1 MKTNKFWLVVALGAA
16 LAVCGLTSCEK
27 DNYELPEV
35 IESEVSDSGIDET
48 VTETVNEEGGVS
60 LSYKTWIQVQGQT
73 RASFDNRVEATLRG
87 KLADFSRE
95 VEVANWHFG
104 DKPETFVTRRAG
116 ESRKDGFVTI
126 TDSLL
131 VYTVKYENFELAFEL
146 PFEVAVYD
154 DGFTRQVMPYYYY
167 SNLQD
172 RGGKIEN
179 MDSGEDEG
187 FAYAQKRYT
196 HTIAVDFNGKTYEV
210 TADVLLRRKLGP
222 ADEPYIVNSS
232 LLSYGISPDETGY
245 ALSMLVVKQKWSTG
259 EEVDRNYVINL
270 GAVIHSE
277 VLHWVEIGAYGGDLA
292 IVSAELN
299 EGVKSPRTTEE
310 KFLSSFMVEQDYVVK
325 YNYFTITVQVAHDEA
340 VYDDGVSEFD
350 FPCYDFEKLEN
361 SFSFEK
367 GNAGEDENGAYQWYT
382 LRHTVKA
389 SLADGGISKEGTVRM
404 NVMSRP

>member
-16 LAVCGLTSCEK
+16 LAVCGLTSCNK
-27 DNYELPEV
+27 DDFELPEV

-73 RASFDNRVEATLRG
+73 RASFDNRVEATLEAE
-87 KLADFSRE
+87 LADFSRE
-95 VEVANWHFG
+95 AEVANWHFG
-104 DKPETFVTRRAG
+104 DKPVTFVTKRAG

-154 DGFTRQVMPYYYY
+154 DGVTRQVMPYYYY

-172 RGGKIEN
+172 KGGKIEN
-179 MDSGEDEG
+179 MDSGEEEG
-187 FAYAQKRYT
+187 VAYARKRYI

-210 TADVLLRRKLGP
+210 TGETLLKRRLGS
-222 ADEPYIVNSS
+222 ADEPYILNST
-232 LLSYGISPDETGY
+232 LLSYGISPDETGE
-245 ALSMLVVKQKWSTG
+245 AISMLVVRQKWSTG
-259 EEVDRNYVINL
+259 REVDRNYVINL
-270 GAVIHSE
+270 GAVIHSNVE
-277 VLHWVEIGAYGGDLA
+277 HWVEIGAYNDDLA
-292 IVSAELN
+292 IVSAKLS

-310 KFLSSFMVEQDYVVK
+310 QFLSSFMIEQDYVVE
-325 YNYFTITVQVAHDEA
+325 YNYFTITVKVAHDVA
-340 VYDDGVSEFD
+340 HYDDGVSEFD

-389 SLADGGISKEGTVRM
+389 SLADGKMSKEGTVRM
-404 NVMSRP
+404 KVMSRP

>member
-16 LAVCGLTSCEK
+16 LAVCGLTSCNK
-27 DNYELPEV
+27 DDFELPEV
-35 IESEVSDSGIDET
+35 IESEVSDSGIDEA

-73 RASFDNRVEATLRG
+73 RASFDNRVEATL
-87 KLADFSRE
+87 KAELADFSRE
-95 VEVANWHFG
+95 AEVANWHFG
-104 DKPETFVTRRAG
+104 DKPETLVSKAAG

-172 RGGKIEN
+172 RGGIIEN
-179 MDSGEDEG
+179 MDSAEEEG
-187 FAYAQKRYT
+187 FAYARKRYT

-210 TADVLLRRKLGP
+210 TGEALLKRRLGP
-222 ADEPYIVNSS
+222 ADEPYIVNSYPLS
-232 LLSYGISPDETGY
+232 LGISPDETGE
-245 ALSMLVVKQKWSTG
+245 ALSMAIVRQKWSTG
-259 EEVDRNYVINL
+259 EEVDQRYVLNL

-277 VLHWVEIGAYGGDLA
+277 VLHWVEIGAYHDDLA

-310 KFLSSFMVEQDYVVK
+310 KFLSSFMIEQDYVVE
-325 YNYFTITVQVAHDEA
+325 YNYFTITVKVAHDVA
-340 VYDDGVSEFD
+340 HYDDGVSEFD
-350 FPCYDFEKLEN
+350 FLSYDFENLED

-382 LRHTVKA
+382 LHHTVKA
-389 SLADGGISKEGTVRM
+389 SLTDGKMSKEGTVRM

>member
-196 HTIAVDFNGKTYEV
+196 
-210 TADVLLRRKLGP
+210 
-222 ADEPYIVNSS
+222 
-232 LLSYGISPDETGY
+232 LSYGISPDETGD

>member
-16 LAVCGLTSCEK
+16 LAVCGLTSCNK
-27 DNYELPEV
+27 DDFELPEV
-35 IESEVSDSGIDET
+35 IESEVSDSGIDEA

-73 RASFDNRVEATLRG
+73 RASFDNRVEATL
-87 KLADFSRE
+87 KAELADFSRE
-95 VEVANWHFG
+95 AEVANWHFG
-104 DKPETFVTRRAG
+104 DKPETLVSKAAG

-172 RGGKIEN
+172 RGGIIEN
-179 MDSGEDEG
+179 MDSAEEEG
-187 FAYAQKRYT
+187 FAYARKRYT

-210 TADVLLRRKLGP
+210 TGEALLKRRLGP
-222 ADEPYIVNSS
+222 ADEPYIVNSYPLS
-232 LLSYGISPDETGY
+232 LGISPDETGE
-245 ALSMLVVKQKWSTG
+245 ALSMAIVRQKWSTG
-259 EEVDRNYVINL
+259 EEVDQRYVLNL

-277 VLHWVEIGAYGGDLA
+277 VLHWVEIGAYHDDLA

-310 KFLSSFMVEQDYVVK
+310 KFLSSFMIEQDYVVE
-325 YNYFTITVQVAHDEA
+325 YNYFTITVKVAHDVA
-340 VYDDGVSEFD
+340 HYDDGVSEFD
-350 FPCYDFEKLEN
+350 FLSYDFENLED

-382 LRHTVKA
+382 LHHTVKA
-389 SLADGGISKEGTVRM
+389 LLTDGKMSKEGTVRM

>member
-1 MKTNKFWLVVALGAA
+1 
-16 LAVCGLTSCEK
+16 
-27 DNYELPEV
+27 
-35 IESEVSDSGIDET
+35 
-48 VTETVNEEGGVS
+48 
-60 LSYKTWIQVQGQT
+60 
-73 RASFDNRVEATLRG
+73 
-87 KLADFSRE
+87 
-95 VEVANWHFG
+95 
-104 DKPETFVTRRAG
+104 
-116 ESRKDGFVTI
+116 
-126 TDSLL
+126 
-131 VYTVKYENFELAFEL
+131 
-146 PFEVAVYD
+146 
-154 DGFTRQVMPYYYY
+154 
-167 SNLQD
+167 
-172 RGGKIEN
+172 
-179 MDSGEDEG
+179 
-187 FAYAQKRYT
+187 
-196 HTIAVDFNGKTYEV
+196 
-210 TADVLLRRKLGP
+210 
-222 ADEPYIVNSS
+222 
-232 LLSYGISPDETGY
+232 
-245 ALSMLVVKQKWSTG
+245 MLVVKQKWSTG

-367 GNAGEDENGAYQWYT
+367 GNAGEDENGSYQWYT

>member
-60 LSYKTWIQVQGQT
+60 LSYKTWIQVQT

-146 PFEVAVYD
+146 PFEVAV
-154 DGFTRQVMPYYYY
+154 
-167 SNLQD
+167 L
-172 RGGKIEN
+172 
-179 MDSGEDEG
+179 
-187 FAYAQKRYT
+187 
-196 HTIAVDFNGKTYEV
+196 
-210 TADVLLRRKLGP
+210 P
-222 ADEPYIVNSS
+222 A
-232 LLSYGISPDETGY
+232 
-245 ALSMLVVKQKWSTG
+245 
-259 EEVDRNYVINL
+259 R
-270 GAVIHSE
+270 
-277 VLHWVEIGAYGGDLA
+277 
-292 IVSAELN
+292 
-299 EGVKSPRTTEE
+299 
-310 KFLSSFMVEQDYVVK
+310 
-325 YNYFTITVQVAHDEA
+325 
-340 VYDDGVSEFD
+340 
-350 FPCYDFEKLEN
+350 
-361 SFSFEK
+361 
-367 GNAGEDENGAYQWYT
+367 
-382 LRHTVKA
+382 
-389 SLADGGISKEGTVRM
+389 
-404 NVMSRP
+404 